1 MKSFK
6 LIVSTPNGNELEKDI
21 TMLSVRGTEGS
32 LAVMAGHVPFI
43 TTTKAGEVK
52 VKTEA
57 GEQLYEASSGLLTV
71 TKESV
76 TLLCGTF
83 ELAEDK

>member
-1 MKSFK
+1 MRSFR
-6 LIVSTPNGNELEKDI
+6 LIVSTPNGNALEKDI

-32 LAVMAGHVPFI
+32 LAVMAGHIPFI

-52 VKTEA
+52 VKTEE
-57 GEQLYEASSGLLTV
+57 GEQIYEATSGILTV
-71 TKESV
+71 TKEST

-83 ELAEDK
+83 ELAEGK

>member
-1 MKSFK
+1 MKTFK
-6 LIVSTPNGNELEKDI
+6 LIVSTPDGNKLEKEI

-32 LAVMAGHVPFI
+32 LAVMAGHIPFI

-52 VKTEA
+52 VKTESE
-57 GEQLYEASSGLLTV
+57 EQIYQASSGMLTV
-71 TKESV
+71 TRECV

-83 ELAEDK
+83 E

>member
-1 MKSFK
+1 MKTFK
-6 LIVSTPNGNELEKDI
+6 LIVSTPDGNKLEKEI

-52 VKTEA
+52 VKVESE
-57 GEQLYEASSGLLTV
+57 EQVYQASSGMLTV
-71 TKESV
+71 THECV

-83 ELAEDK
+83 E

>member
-6 LIVSTPNGNELEKDI
+6 LIVSTPGGNALEKDI
-21 TMLSVRGTEGS
+21 TMLSLRGTEGS

-52 VKTEA
+52 VKTEND
-57 GEQLYEASSGLLTV
+57 EQLYEASSGLLTV

-83 ELAEDK
+83 ELTEDK

>member
-1 MKSFK
+1 MKLFK
-6 LIVSTPNGNELEKDI
+6 LIVSTPNGNALEKEI

-32 LAVMAGHVPFI
+32 LAVMAGHIPFI

-52 VKTEA
+52 IKTE
-57 GEQLYEASSGLLTV
+57 GDEEIYEASSGMLTV
-71 TKESV
+71 TREAT

-83 ELAEDK
+83 EKHES

>member
-1 MKSFK
+1 MKLFK
-6 LIVSTPNGNELEKDI
+6 LIVSTPNGNALEKEI

-32 LAVMAGHVPFI
+32 LAVMAGHIPFI

-52 VKTEA
+52 IKTE
-57 GEQLYEASSGLLTV
+57 GDEEIYEASSGMLTV
-71 TKESV
+71 TREAT

-83 ELAEDK
+83 EKI

>member
-21 TMLSVRGTEGS
+21 IMLSVRGTEGS

-43 TTTKAGEVK
+43 TTTKSGEVK
-52 VKTEA
+52 VKTES
-57 GEQLYEASSGLLTV
+57 GEQIYEASSGLLTV

-83 ELAEDK
+83 EPAEDK

>member
-1 MKSFK
+1 MKTFK
-6 LIVSTPNGNELEKDI
+6 LIVSTPDGNKLEKEI

-32 LAVMAGHVPFI
+32 LAVMAGHIPFI

-52 VKTEA
+52 VKTESD
-57 GEQLYEASSGLLTV
+57 EKIYQASSGMLTV
-71 TKESV
+71 TRECV

-83 ELAEDK
+83 E